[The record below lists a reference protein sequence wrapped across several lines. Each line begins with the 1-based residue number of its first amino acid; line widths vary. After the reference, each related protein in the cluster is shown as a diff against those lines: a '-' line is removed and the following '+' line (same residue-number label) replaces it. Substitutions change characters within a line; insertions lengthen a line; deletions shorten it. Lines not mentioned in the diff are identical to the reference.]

1 MVALLRTYQQIPSW
15 LSKELMMVMIL
26 EQAEMVERLR
36 VEATD
41 YGGLLLHGSG
51 HTNSC
56 GAVKQVCCIFKSI
69 HKFPGRDEGKGT
81 CCHSALQSLF

>member
-1 MVALLRTYQQIPSW
+1 MVIHGTDD
-15 LSKELMMVMIL
+15 VMIL
-26 EQAEMVERLR
+26 EQAEKVERLR

-56 GAVKQVCCIFKSI
+56 GAVKQVCWGFKSS
-69 HKFPGRDEGKGT
+69 HKFPGMRVRVNV
-81 CCHSALQSLF
+81 SNLLS